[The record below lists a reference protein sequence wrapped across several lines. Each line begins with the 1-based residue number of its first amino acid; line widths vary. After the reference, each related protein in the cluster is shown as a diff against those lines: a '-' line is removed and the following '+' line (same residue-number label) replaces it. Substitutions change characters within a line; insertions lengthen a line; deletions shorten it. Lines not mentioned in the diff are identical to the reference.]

1 MNDRFYQQLPL
12 YRKIEVSL
20 KEYIVR
26 HKLKRHD
33 RLPSESQLAEEHHA
47 SVGTIRKALNNLV
60 SEKIIYRRHGQGTFV
75 APRIRKGKVLIIP
88 PNVNSI
94 WPYDDYFGFF
104 LGALSCANREDLD
117 YEPVIVELGD
127 FLSNIDD
134 ATMVYPEIAGVIFFR
149 GHRNLDKVKPALES
163 QNLPFLFYGPNVY
176 EPEPTYPC
184 IFHDEPAI
192 AEMLAGEFAEAKIK
206 RVAILGNWD
215 EILIHGARAGLM
227 EKALSKRKI
236 ESVRV
241 PSVLLA
247 RPEELRGMLAGM
259 ELLYAPVDSLAIEA
273 VQVLERDLKLA
284 VPKDIAVIGIDNI
297 TPGAVLRPRLSTVDL
312 CNRENG
318 EFAIRR
324 FAEYLAGHE
333 RKPFRLSA
341 ATRLIRRDTF

>member
-26 HKLKRHD
+26 NKLKRHD
-33 RLPSESQLAEEHHA
+33 RLPSESQLAEEHRA

-88 PNVNSI
+88 PNANLI

-117 YEPVIVELGD
+117 YEPVIVELDD
-127 FLSNIDD
+127 FLANIDD

-149 GHRNLDKVKPALES
+149 GHRNLEKVKPALES

-176 EPEPTYPC
+176 EADPSYPC

-192 AEMLAGEFAEAKIK
+192 AELLAGEFVKAKIK
-206 RVAILGNWD
+206 HVAILGNWD
-215 EILIHGARAGLM
+215 GLLIHDARAARM
-227 EKALSKRKI
+227 EKELGKRGIKSMRLS
-236 ESVRV
+236 SG
-241 PSVLLA
+241 LLA
-247 RPEELRGMLAGM
+247 QPEELRRKLAGA
-259 ELLYAPVDSLAIEA
+259 ELLYSPVDALAIEA
-273 VQVLERDLKLA
+273 IQVLERDLKLV
-284 VPKDIAVIGIDNI
+284 VPKDIAVVGIDNI
-297 TPGAVLRPRLSTVDL
+297 TPGAVLRPKLSTVDL

>member
-26 HKLKRHD
+26 NKLKRHD
-33 RLPSESQLAEEHHA
+33 RLPSESQLAEEHRA

-75 APRIRKGKVLIIP
+75 APRIRKGKILIIP
-88 PNVNSI
+88 PTAKAI

-117 YEPVIVELGD
+117 YEPVIVELDD
-127 FLSNIDD
+127 FLANIDD

-149 GHRNLDKVKPALES
+149 GHRNLEKVKQALES

-176 EPEPTYPC
+176 EADPTYPC
-184 IFHDEPAI
+184 IFHDEAAI
-192 AEMLAGEFAEAKIK
+192 AELLAEEFAKAKIGL
-206 RVAILGNWD
+206 VAILGNWS
-215 EILIHGARAGLM
+215 EHLIHGSRAALM
-227 EKALSKRKI
+227 EKALGKHKI
-236 ESVRV
+236 ASVRL
-241 PSVLLA
+241 STELLQ
-247 RPEELRGMLAGM
+247 RPEEFRRAVAEAGML
-259 ELLYAPVDSLAIEA
+259 YCPVDGVAIEA

-297 TPGAVLRPRLSTVDL
+297 TPGAVLRPKLSTVDL
-312 CNRENG
+312 CNHENG

-341 ATRLIRRDTF
+341 ATRLIRRETF